1 MKTIQVGNL
10 TIDGSRLF
18 LIAGPCVIEGYDRTL
33 MIGREVKRICEK
45 LGVQYI
51 FKVNFLIRQIVLLI
65 ILFVVRWRKVFEFL
79 KSIKKELDVPVL
91 SDVHDVTQLKKEVL
105 KR

>member
-33 MIGREVKRICEK
+33 
-45 LGVQYI
+45 I
-51 FKVNFLIRQIVLLI
+51 FLKHLLIRQIVLLI
-65 ILFVVRWRKVFEFL
+65 ILFVVRGWRKVFEF
-79 KSIKKELDVPVL
+79 
-91 SDVHDVTQLKKEVL
+91 
-105 KR
+105 

>member
-51 FKVNFLIRQIVLLI
+51 FKASLIRQIVLLI
-65 ILFVVRWRKVFEFL
+65 ILFVVRGWRKVFEF
-79 KSIKKELDVPVL
+79 
-91 SDVHDVTQLKKEVL
+91 
-105 KR
+105 

>member
-18 LIAGPCVIEGYDRTL
+18 LIAGPCVIEGCDRTL

-51 FKVNFLIRQIVLLI
+51 LKHLLIRQIVLLI
-65 ILFVVRWRKVFEFL
+65 ILFVVRGWRKVFEF
-79 KSIKKELDVPVL
+79 
-91 SDVHDVTQLKKEVL
+91 
-105 KR
+105 

>member
-51 FKVNFLIRQIVLLI
+51 LKHLLIRQIVLLI
-65 ILFVVRWRKVFEFL
+65 ILFVVRGWRKVFEF
-79 KSIKKELDVPVL
+79 
-91 SDVHDVTQLKKEVL
+91 
-105 KR
+105 